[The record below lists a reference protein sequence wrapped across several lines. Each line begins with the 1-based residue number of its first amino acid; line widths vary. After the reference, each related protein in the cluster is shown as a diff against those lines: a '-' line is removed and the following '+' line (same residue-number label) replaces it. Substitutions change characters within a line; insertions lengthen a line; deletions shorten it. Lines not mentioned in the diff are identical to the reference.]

1 MVSKKQAYNRLARQL
16 ATAYGSYR
24 MGMTMSHF
32 EKHYTRSIDIG
43 EFWLKLA
50 ECIDKSMIEK
60 LMSEKNRK

>member
-1 MVSKKQAYNRLARQL
+1 MNNKMQPYKKLAERL

-24 MGMTMSHF
+24 TGLTMSYF
-32 EKHYTRSIDIG
+32 EEHYTQSIDIG

-60 LMSEKNRK
+60 LMSEKK